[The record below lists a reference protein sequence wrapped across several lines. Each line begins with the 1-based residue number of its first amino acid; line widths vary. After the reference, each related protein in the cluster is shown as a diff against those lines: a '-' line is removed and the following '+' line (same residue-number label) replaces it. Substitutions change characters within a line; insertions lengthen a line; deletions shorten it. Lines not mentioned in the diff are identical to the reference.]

1 MIENPPL
8 IQIKKKS
15 SRKKPSQEQIDG
27 FKNIP
32 TGFICDALNGYAAL
46 DPSIKP
52 LSIHGKKVKQIVG
65 PALTVFSGA
74 ADVLGMAIAL
84 SEIQP
89 GDIVVNGVSGFQ
101 GTAAVGDRIAGM
113 IKNNGGVG
121 LVTDGPMRD
130 LDGIIETGLDCFC
143 TGLNP
148 NSPFNSGPAKIGFP
162 INIGGTTVSSGDI
175 IVADSDGVTVVPFD
189 KIDEVLKKLDRII
202 EGENAMDKQ
211 VSEGLKISQKAL
223 DYINSDQVIYEDYS
237 FMVS

>member
-15 SRKKPSQEQIDG
+15 SRKRPSEEQING

-52 LSIHGKKVKQIVG
+52 LSIPGKKVKHIVG

-162 INIGGTTVSSGDI
+162 LNIGGTTVSSGDI

-202 EGENAMDKQ
+202 EVENAMDKQ

-223 DYINSDQVIYEDYS
+223 DYLESDQVIYID
-237 FMVS
+237 

>member
-52 LSIHGKKVKQIVG
+52 LSIPGKKVKQIVG

-113 IKNNGGVG
+113 IINNGGIG

-202 EGENAMDKQ
+202 EVENAMDKQ

-223 DYINSDQVIYEDYS
+223 DYLKSDQVVYFD
-237 FMVS
+237 

>member
-15 SRKKPSQEQIDG
+15 SRKRPSEEQING

-52 LSIHGKKVKQIVG
+52 LSIPGKKVKHIVG

-162 INIGGTTVSSGDI
+162 LNIGGTTVSSGDI

-189 KIDEVLKKLDRII
+189 KINEVLKKLDRII
-202 EGENAMDKQ
+202 EVENAMDKQ

-223 DYINSDQVIYEDYS
+223 DYLESDQVIYID
-237 FMVS
+237 

>member
-52 LSIHGKKVKQIVG
+52 LSIPGKKVKQIVG

-84 SEIQP
+84 SEMQP

-101 GTAAVGDRIAGM
+101 GTAAVGDRVAGM

-148 NSPFNSGPAKIGFP
+148 NSPFNSGPTKIGFP

-175 IVADSDGVTVVPFD
+175 IVADSDGVTVIPFD
-189 KIDEVLKKLDRII
+189 KIDEVLRKLDRII
-202 EGENAMDKQ
+202 EVESAMDKQ

-223 DYINSDQVIYEDYS
+223 DYLKSDQVVYFD
-237 FMVS
+237 

>member
-52 LSIHGKKVKQIVG
+52 LSIPGKKVKQIVG

-89 GDIVVNGVSGFQ
+89 GDIVLNGVSGFQ

-113 IKNNGGVG
+113 IKNNGGIG

-202 EGENAMDKQ
+202 EVESAMDKQ

-223 DYINSDQVIYEDYS
+223 DYLKSDQVVYFD
-237 FMVS
+237 

>member
-15 SRKKPSQEQIDG
+15 SRKRPSEDQING

-52 LSIHGKKVKQIVG
+52 LSIPGKKVKHIVG

-121 LVTDGPMRD
+121 LITDGPMRD

-162 INIGGTTVSSGDI
+162 LNIGGTSVSSGDI

-202 EGENAMDKQ
+202 EVENAMDKQ

-223 DYINSDQVIYEDYS
+223 DYLKSDQVIYVD
-237 FMVS
+237 

>member
-15 SRKKPSQEQIDG
+15 SRKRPSEKQING

-52 LSIHGKKVKQIVG
+52 LSIPGKKVKQIIG

-84 SEIQP
+84 SEIEP

-162 INIGGTTVSSGDI
+162 MNIGGTTVSSGDI

-202 EGENAMDKQ
+202 EVESAMDKE

-223 DYINSDQVIYEDYS
+223 DYLKSDQVVYFD
-237 FMVS
+237 

>member
-8 IQIKKKS
+8 IQIKKATN
-15 SRKKPSQEQIDG
+15 RKRPNQEQINC

-32 TGFICDALNGYAAL
+32 TGFICDALDGYAAL

-52 LSIHGKKVKQIVG
+52 LLIPGKTVDHIVG

-84 SEIQP
+84 SEIQD
-89 GDIVVNGVSGFQ
+89 GDIVVNGVGGFQ

-113 IKNNGGVG
+113 IKNNGGAG

-130 LDGIIETGLDCFC
+130 LNGIIETGLSCFC

-148 NSPFNSGPAKIGFP
+148 NSPYNSGPSKIGFS
-162 INIGGTTVSSGDI
+162 IDIGGKTINSGDV
-175 IVADSDGVTVVPFD
+175 IVADTDGVTVVPFD
-189 KIDEVLKKLDRII
+189 KIDEVINKLKRII
-202 EGENAMDKQ
+202 ELEDAMDEK
-211 VSEGLKISQKAL
+211 VSNGLKISQKAL
-223 DYINSDQVIYEDYS
+223 DYLNSDQVVYYD
-237 FMVS
+237 

>member
-15 SRKKPSQEQIDG
+15 SRIKPSQEQIDG

-52 LSIHGKKVKQIVG
+52 LSIPGKKVKQIVG

-113 IKNNGGVG
+113 IKNNGGIG

-202 EGENAMDKQ
+202 EVESAMDKQ

-223 DYINSDQVIYEDYS
+223 DYLKSDQVVYFD
-237 FMVS
+237 

>member
-52 LSIHGKKVKQIVG
+52 LSIPGKKVKQIVG

-189 KIDEVLKKLDRII
+189 KIDEVLRKLDRII
-202 EGENAMDKQ
+202 EVESAMDKQ

-223 DYINSDQVIYEDYS
+223 DYLKSDQVVYFD
-237 FMVS
+237 

>member
-15 SRKKPSQEQIDG
+15 SRKRPSEEQINA

-52 LSIHGKKVKQIVG
+52 LSIPGKKVKHIVG

-84 SEIQP
+84 SEIQQ

-162 INIGGTTVSSGDI
+162 LNIGGTSVSSGDI

-202 EGENAMDKQ
+202 EVENAMDKQ

-223 DYINSDQVIYEDYS
+223 DYIESDQVIYVD
-237 FMVS
+237 

>member
-8 IQIKKKS
+8 IQIKKSS
-15 SRKKPSQEQIDG
+15 SRNRPSIKQLKK

-46 DPSIKP
+46 DTNIKP
-52 LSIHGKKVKQIVG
+52 LHFPGKVKHIVG

-74 ADVLGMAIAL
+74 ADVLGMSIAL
-84 SEIQP
+84 SEIQS

-113 IKNNGGVG
+113 IKNNGGIG

-130 LDGIIETGLDCFC
+130 LEGIIETGLSCFC

-148 NSPFNSGPAKIGFP
+148 NSPYNSGPAKIGYP
-162 INIGGTTVSSGDI
+162 TEIGGKTIHSGDI
-175 IVADSDGVTVVPFD
+175 IVADADGVTVVPFN
-189 KIDEVLKKLDRII
+189 KIDEVIEKLDRII
-202 EGENAMDKQ
+202 ELENTMDEK
-211 VSEGLKISQKAL
+211 VKNGLKISQKAL
-223 DYINSDQVIYEDYS
+223 NYINSDQVIYED
-237 FMVS
+237 

>member
-52 LSIHGKKVKQIVG
+52 LSIPGRKVKQIVG

-202 EGENAMDKQ
+202 EVENAMDKQ
-211 VSEGLKISQKAL
+211 VNEGLKISQKAL
-223 DYINSDQVIYEDYS
+223 DYLNSDQVVYFD
-237 FMVS
+237 

>member
-52 LSIHGKKVKQIVG
+52 LSIPGKKVKQIVG

-84 SEIQP
+84 SEMQP

-113 IKNNGGVG
+113 IKNNGGAG

-189 KIDEVLKKLDRII
+189 KIDEVLRKLDRII
-202 EGENAMDKQ
+202 EVESAMDKQ

-223 DYINSDQVIYEDYS
+223 DYLKSDQVVYFD
-237 FMVS
+237 

>member
-15 SRKKPSQEQIDG
+15 SRKKPSQEQIDD

-52 LSIHGKKVKQIVG
+52 LSIPGKKVKQIVG

-89 GDIVVNGVSGFQ
+89 GNIVVNGVSGFQ

-202 EGENAMDKQ
+202 EVESAMDKQ

-223 DYINSDQVIYEDYS
+223 DYLKSDQVVYFD
-237 FMVS
+237 

>member
-8 IQIKKKS
+8 IQIKKSS
-15 SRKKPSQEQIDG
+15 SRNRPSIKQLAN
-27 FKNIP
+27 FKNVP

-46 DPSIKP
+46 DTNIKP
-52 LSIHGKKVKQIVG
+52 LPVPGKKVEHIVG

-74 ADVLGMAIAL
+74 ADVLGMSIAL

-113 IKNNGGVG
+113 IKNNGGIG

-130 LDGIIETGLDCFC
+130 LEGIIETGLSCFC

-148 NSPFNSGPAKIGFP
+148 NSPYNSGPAKIGYP
-162 INIGGTTVSSGDI
+162 TEIGGKTIHSGDI
-175 IVADSDGVTVVPFD
+175 IVADADGVTVVPFNE
-189 KIDEVLKKLDRII
+189 IDQVIEKLDRII
-202 EGENAMDKQ
+202 ELENAMDEK
-211 VSEGLKISQKAL
+211 VKNGLKISQKAL
-223 DYINSDQVIYEDYS
+223 NYINSDQVIYED
-237 FMVS
+237 

>member
-15 SRKKPSQEQIDG
+15 SRKRPSEKQING

-52 LSIHGKKVKQIVG
+52 LSIPGKKVKQIIG

-84 SEIQP
+84 SEIEP

-162 INIGGTTVSSGDI
+162 MNIGGTTVSSGDI
-175 IVADSDGVTVVPFD
+175 IVADSDGVTIVPFD

-202 EGENAMDKQ
+202 EVESAMDKQ

-223 DYINSDQVIYEDYS
+223 DYLKSDQVVYFD
-237 FMVS
+237 

>member
-8 IQIKKKS
+8 IQIKKAT
-15 SRKKPSQEQIDG
+15 SRKRPNQEQINC

-32 TGFICDALNGYAAL
+32 TGFICDSLDGYAAL

-52 LSIHGKKVKQIVG
+52 LLIPGKTVDHIVG

-84 SEIQP
+84 SEIQD
-89 GDIVVNGVSGFQ
+89 GDIVVNGVGGFQ

-113 IKNNGGVG
+113 IKNNGGAG

-130 LDGIIETGLDCFC
+130 LNGIIETGLSCFC

-148 NSPFNSGPAKIGFP
+148 NSPYNSGPSKIGFS
-162 INIGGTTVSSGDI
+162 IDIGGKTINSGDV
-175 IVADSDGVTVVPFD
+175 IVADTDGVTVVPFD
-189 KIDEVLKKLDRII
+189 KIDEVINKLKRII
-202 EGENAMDKQ
+202 EVEDAMDEK
-211 VSEGLKISQKAL
+211 VSNGLKISQKAL
-223 DYINSDQVIYEDYS
+223 DYLNSDQVVYYD
-237 FMVS
+237 

>member
-52 LSIHGKKVKQIVG
+52 LSIPGKKVKQIVG
-65 PALTVFSGA
+65 PALTVFCGA

-89 GDIVVNGVSGFQ
+89 GDIVVNGVSEFQ

-202 EGENAMDKQ
+202 EVENAMDKQ

-223 DYINSDQVIYEDYS
+223 DYLNSDQVVYFD
-237 FMVS
+237 

>member
-52 LSIHGKKVKQIVG
+52 LSIPGKKVKQIVG

-84 SEIQP
+84 GEIQP

-189 KIDEVLKKLDRII
+189 KIDEVLEKLDRII
-202 EGENAMDKQ
+202 EVENAMDKQ

-223 DYINSDQVIYEDYS
+223 DYLNSDQVVYFD
-237 FMVS
+237 

>member
-8 IQIKKKS
+8 IQIKKS
-15 SRKKPSQEQIDG
+15 TSRNRPSIKQLAN
-27 FKNIP
+27 FKNVP

-46 DPSIKP
+46 DTNIKP
-52 LSIHGKKVKQIVG
+52 LPVPGKKVEHIVG

-74 ADVLGMAIAL
+74 ADVLGMSIAL

-113 IKNNGGVG
+113 IKNNGGIG

-130 LDGIIETGLDCFC
+130 LEGIIETGLSCFC

-148 NSPFNSGPAKIGFP
+148 NSPYNSGPAKIGYP
-162 INIGGTTVSSGDI
+162 TEIGNKTIHSGDI
-175 IVADSDGVTVVPFD
+175 IVADSDGVTVVPFY
-189 KIDEVLKKLDRII
+189 KIDEVIEKLDRIT
-202 EGENAMDKQ
+202 ELENAMDEK
-211 VSEGLKISQKAL
+211 VKNGLKISQKAL
-223 DYINSDQVIYEDYS
+223 NYINSDQVIYED
-237 FMVS
+237 

>member
-8 IQIKKKS
+8 IQIKKSS
-15 SRKKPSQEQIDG
+15 SRNRPSIKQLAN
-27 FKNIP
+27 FKNVP

-46 DPSIKP
+46 DTNIKP
-52 LSIHGKKVKQIVG
+52 LTVSGKKVEHIVG

-74 ADVLGMAIAL
+74 ADVLGMSIAL

-113 IKNNGGVG
+113 IKNNGGIG

-130 LDGIIETGLDCFC
+130 LEGIIETGLSCFC

-148 NSPFNSGPAKIGFP
+148 NSPYNSGPAKIGYP
-162 INIGGTTVSSGDI
+162 TEIGGKTIHSGDI
-175 IVADSDGVTVVPFD
+175 IVADADGVTVVPFN
-189 KIDEVLKKLDRII
+189 KIDEVIEKLDRII
-202 EGENAMDKQ
+202 ELENAMDEK
-211 VSEGLKISQKAL
+211 VKNGLKISQKAIN
-223 DYINSDQVIYEDYS
+223 YINSDQVIYED
-237 FMVS
+237 

>member
-52 LSIHGKKVKQIVG
+52 LSIPGKKVKQIVG

-202 EGENAMDKQ
+202 EVENAMDKQ

-223 DYINSDQVIYEDYS
+223 DHLNSDQVVYFD
-237 FMVS
+237 

>member
-15 SRKKPSQEQIDG
+15 SRKRPSEKQING

-52 LSIHGKKVKQIVG
+52 LSIPGKKVKQIIG

-84 SEIQP
+84 SEIEP

-162 INIGGTTVSSGDI
+162 MNIGGTTVSSGDI

-202 EGENAMDKQ
+202 EVESAMDKQ
-211 VSEGLKISQKAL
+211 VSEGLKISQKTL
-223 DYINSDQVIYEDYS
+223 DYLKSDQVVYFD
-237 FMVS
+237 

>member
-52 LSIHGKKVKQIVG
+52 LSIPGKKVKQIVG

-113 IKNNGGVG
+113 IKNNGGIG

-189 KIDEVLKKLDRII
+189 KIDEILKKLDRII
-202 EGENAMDKQ
+202 EVESAMDKQ

-223 DYINSDQVIYEDYS
+223 DYLKSDQVVYFD
-237 FMVS
+237 

>member
-52 LSIHGKKVKQIVG
+52 LSIPGKKVKQIVG

-74 ADVLGMAIAL
+74 ADVLGMSIAL
-84 SEIQP
+84 SEIQS

-113 IKNNGGVG
+113 IKNNGGVA

-130 LDGIIETGLDCFC
+130 LEGIIETGLDCYC

-148 NSPFNSGPAKIGFP
+148 NSPYNSGPAKIGYP
-162 INIGGTTVSSGDI
+162 TEIGGKTVCSGDI
-175 IVADSDGVTVVPFD
+175 IVADADGVTVVPFN
-189 KIDEVLKKLDRII
+189 KIDEVIDKLNRII
-202 EGENAMDKQ
+202 DLENAMDNK
-211 VSEGLKISQKAL
+211 VRDGLKISQKAL
-223 DYINSDQVIYEDYS
+223 DYINSDQVVYED
-237 FMVS
+237 

>member
-15 SRKKPSQEQIDG
+15 SRKRPSEDQING

-52 LSIHGKKVKQIVG
+52 LSIPGKKVKHIVG

-162 INIGGTTVSSGDI
+162 LNIGGTSVSSGDI

-202 EGENAMDKQ
+202 EVENAMDKQ
-211 VSEGLKISQKAL
+211 VNEGLKISQKAL
-223 DYINSDQVIYEDYS
+223 DYLESDQVIYVD
-237 FMVS
+237 

>member
-1 MIENPPL
+1 
-8 IQIKKKS
+8 
-15 SRKKPSQEQIDG
+15 
-27 FKNIP
+27 
-32 TGFICDALNGYAAL
+32 LNGYAAL

-52 LSIHGKKVKQIVG
+52 LSIPGKKVKQVVG

-84 SEIQP
+84 SEIEL

-162 INIGGTTVSSGDI
+162 MNIGGTTVSSGDI

-189 KIDEVLKKLDRII
+189 KIDEVLNKLDRII
-202 EGENAMDKQ
+202 EVESAMDKQ

-223 DYINSDQVIYEDYS
+223 DYLKSDQVVYFD
-237 FMVS
+237 

>member
-15 SRKKPSQEQIDG
+15 SRKKPSQEQIDS

-52 LSIHGKKVKQIVG
+52 LSIPGKKVKQIVG

-202 EGENAMDKQ
+202 EVENAMDKQ

-223 DYINSDQVIYEDYS
+223 DYIKSDQVVYFD
-237 FMVS
+237 